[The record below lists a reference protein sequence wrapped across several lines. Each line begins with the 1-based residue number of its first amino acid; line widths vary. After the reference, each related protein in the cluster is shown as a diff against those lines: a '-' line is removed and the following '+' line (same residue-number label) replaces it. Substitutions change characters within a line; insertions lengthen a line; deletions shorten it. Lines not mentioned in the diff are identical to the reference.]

1 MVNVGKLFTIHESYG
16 VSQTQGTL
24 LHCRP
29 FHLDNHAE
37 DVCILKVS
45 GFVDDFCSADV
56 HPKLFGFKPDVVEQT
71 YAQTSNLDHF
81 LKDPCE
87 HKKIVETTT

>member
-1 MVNVGKLFTIHESYG
+1 MGFPK
-16 VSQTQGTL
+16 TQGTL

-45 GFVDDFCSADV
+45 GFVDVFFADV
-56 HPKLFGFKPDVVEQT
+56 HPEVVRLQT
-71 YAQTSNLDHF
+71 RCGWASY
-81 LKDPCE
+81 LK
-87 HKKIVETTT
+87 HMR

>member
-1 MVNVGKLFTIHESYG
+1 MENLPYMNPMGFPK
-16 VSQTQGTL
+16 TQGTL

-45 GFVDDFCSADV
+45 GFVDDFFSADV
-56 HPKLFGFKPDVVEQT
+56 HSKLFGFKPDVVEPPIFQT
-71 YAQTSNLDHF
+71 HAQTSNLDHET
-81 LKDPCE
+81 PRIRV
-87 HKKIVETTT
+87 KIQK